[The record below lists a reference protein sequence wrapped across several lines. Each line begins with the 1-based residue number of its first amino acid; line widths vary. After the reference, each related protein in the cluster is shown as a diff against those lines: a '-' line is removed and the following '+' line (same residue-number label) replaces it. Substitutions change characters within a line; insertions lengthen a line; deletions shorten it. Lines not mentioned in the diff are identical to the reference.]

1 MLWERIFSSQAT
13 PSECWWHKKVIVRYV
28 PEQEGL
34 VWGYDTKTQCRIKE
48 SDQNETEHKSSTQ
61 QALLKTDLKDLS
73 EKQVG
78 AHDKMWILQEGLA
91 FSYANWLFSP
101 AALAFYNLLWP
112 QFCQLNSSSLMV
124 KQSNTGFINNYMT
137 WLFSKP
143 MSHTREELN
152 FQCSELAAAP
162 VQWCSPAMPP
172 LQLKHWVQWNCVQ
185 KNLEFCKSSFADME
199 QA

>member
-1 MLWERIFSSQAT
+1 MLVTQESH
-13 PSECWWHKKVIVRYV
+13 SEVCTRARGPGVGVWHKNT
-28 PEQEGL
+28 ECG
-34 VWGYDTKTQCRIKE
+34 IKE

-61 QALLKTDLKDLS
+61 QALLKPDLKDLS
-73 EKQVG
+73 EKQAD
-78 AHDKMWILQEGLA
+78 AHDKMWILWEGLA

-101 AALAFYNLLWP
+101 AGLAFYNLLWP
-112 QFCQLNSSSLMV
+112 PFCQLNSSSLMV

-152 FQCSELAAAP
+152 LHCSELAAAP
-162 VQWCSPAMPP
+162 VQRCSPAMPP

-185 KNLEFCKSSFADME
+185 KISSFASLAS
-199 QA
+199 QIWNKHK